1 MRLYIAGPM
10 FTDGE
15 RSTAATLARR
25 LEERGHECFVPHEQ
39 VFEPLDAP
47 TIFAVDAEGIRN
59 ADALVA
65 ILDGPVI
72 DDGTACEI
80 GMFVEL
86 IRLRP
91 DRHRG
96 IVGLAT
102 DWRLTRLRDAGDAD
116 GGLNYFVA
124 GAVMEYGRI
133 VWDVDDVVTTL
144 DEWTRR

>member
-1 MRLYIAGPM
+1 MRLYLAGPM

-15 RSTAATLARR
+15 RETVAALARR
-25 LEERGHECFVPHEQ
+25 LEERGHRCFVPHEQ
-39 VFEPLDAP
+39 IFEPLDAP
-47 TIFAVDAEGIRN
+47 TIFAVDAEGIRS

-86 IRLRP
+86 VRARP
-91 DRHRG
+91 ERHRG

-102 DWRLTRLRDAGDAD
+102 DWRLGRHRDAGDVD

-124 GAVMEYGRI
+124 GAVRAHGRL
-133 VWDVDDVVTTL
+133 VWSVDDLLSTL
-144 DEWTRR
+144 DEWSDR